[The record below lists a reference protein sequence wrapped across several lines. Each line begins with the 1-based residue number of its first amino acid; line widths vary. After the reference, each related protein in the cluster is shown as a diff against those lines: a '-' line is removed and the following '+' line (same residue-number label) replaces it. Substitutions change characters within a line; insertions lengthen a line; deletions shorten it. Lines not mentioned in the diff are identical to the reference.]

1 MNGTPGARVIVLL
14 NRLQV
19 SRNALKAAL
28 NALDDLGLIE
38 RNPGYGHPLRPE
50 YRLTDKGSTVAPAA
64 ASYTV
69 GMADRP
75 SGRLKWSAP
84 ILRGLLNLS
93 RFNALQQALGIT
105 PRAMTQT
112 LKRLESDELI
122 SRSID
127 EGYPPRSRYELT
139 RPGRACATDVDAIAA
154 VLDP

>member
-1 MNGTPGARVIVLL
+1 MNGTPGTRVIVLL

-28 NALDDLGLIE
+28 EALADLGLIE

-50 YRLTDKGSTVAPAA
+50 YRLTGEGLKVAPAA
-64 ASYTV
+64 ASYTA

-84 ILRGLLNLS
+84 ILRGLLTLD
-93 RFNALQQALGIT
+93 RFNALGQALGIT

-112 LKRLESDELI
+112 LKSLESDDLI
-122 SRSID
+122 TRSID
-127 EGYPPRSRYELT
+127 DGYPPRSRYGLT
-139 RPGRACATDVDAIAA
+139 RPGRARATDVDAIAA